1 MCNQGPKGAWNP
13 KPWALKSR
21 EQASCSRVSGGPVI
35 TSPDKVPDCPPLCN
49 QWDSILGTL
58 QSQLSLPHA
67 PVTLS
72 HHQDIRSLITCSLL
86 DSCPL
91 CSLCFLFLDLTPYCP
106 HPDPSRVPAD
116 AIRSMPKAQLAILN
130 PRVSHPPLPL
140 TEGCVF
146 PEMLPGNHLGQKCSA
161 PSPRHQLP
169 IPTAFVKIGGEGKVH
184 FFKTSYFHVWGDH

>member
-1 MCNQGPKGAWNP
+1 MLRIRESVDGTEGEERSQRGDTPTEKEERCGGRAARDQAPHHHRNDRSRQSVNHWLCNQGPKGAWNP

-21 EQASCSRVSGGPVI
+21 EQASGSRVSGGPVI

-49 QWDSILGTL
+49 QWDSILETL

-91 CSLCFLFLDLTPYCP
+91 CSLCFLFLDLTLHCP

-116 AIRSMPKAQLAILN
+116 TI
-130 PRVSHPPLPL
+130 
-140 TEGCVF
+140 
-146 PEMLPGNHLGQKCSA
+146 
-161 PSPRHQLP
+161 
-169 IPTAFVKIGGEGKVH
+169 
-184 FFKTSYFHVWGDH
+184 